1 MYIYN
6 VTIKIENSIQDA
18 WLAWMQK
25 THIPEVLA
33 TGKFQDARFSQL
45 VEPITEGDD
54 GLTYVVQY
62 FADTYEDYTSYIDE
76 HAPIL
81 RDKGFKEFGNQFIAF
96 RSLLKSL

>member
-1 MYIYN
+1 
-6 VTIKIENSIQDA
+6 
-18 WLAWMQK
+18 
-25 THIPEVLA
+25 
-33 TGKFQDARFSQL
+33 
-45 VEPITEGDD
+45 
-54 GLTYVVQY
+54 VQY